1 MLFKTYNMNY
11 KVYYFVLITLVGIV
25 SYNAFPSVLAQ
36 TNNTSNIFTDS
47 KSGIS
52 FHYPSDWRIAS
63 KEYAN
68 RLYGNP
74 ANANASITNIHISTI
89 TPIAIALPASLNG
102 ASFIVLSETLPFPV
116 SVEKYFESTKNQLMS
131 QGVPINKST
140 PVTISNLNGIKYNLT
155 LPNGAYQTQVLFVK
169 DSNGIVVAYIPG
181 IKDHSKNIGDIT
193 SILGSLTFKTSNQ
206 NNTVKNTNIATTND
220 TMSNVNGSN
229 SNSKNITTMSK

>member
-1 MLFKTYNMNY
+1 MPIDFMAIQL
-11 KVYYFVLITLVGIV
+11 
-25 SYNAFPSVLAQ
+25 
-36 TNNTSNIFTDS
+36 
-47 KSGIS
+47 
-52 FHYPSDWRIAS
+52 
-63 KEYAN
+63 
-68 RLYGNP
+68 
-74 ANANASITNIHISTI
+74 NANASITNIHISTI

-155 LPNGAYQTQVLFVK
+155 LPNGVYQTQVLFVK

-181 IKDHSKNIGDIT
+181 IKYYSKNIGDIT

-229 SNSKNITTMSK
+229 SNSKNITIMSK